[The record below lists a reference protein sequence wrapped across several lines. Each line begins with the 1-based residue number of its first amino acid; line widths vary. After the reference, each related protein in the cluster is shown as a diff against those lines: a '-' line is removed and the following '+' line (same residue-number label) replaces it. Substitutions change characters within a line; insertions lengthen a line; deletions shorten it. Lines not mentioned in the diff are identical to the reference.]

1 MDTNQKNRPSPGP
14 EQRKKANSGGTG
26 RPVQNR
32 GSSTARKQAAAGV
45 KKTAPL
51 QQTKR
56 PDAAAKTKRPMSA
69 EQAKRMAMRKR
80 SAQRSQERQKQQKH
94 RRSVPAV
101 VYTQPRP
108 FNLNRLLMQL
118 AIILAVV
125 LAVTMGLSVFFK
137 VKTVK
142 VYGNSIYSAW
152 VVQEASGIKQGDNLM
167 SINNPRACGKIDAAL
182 PYVKNVRIGI
192 NLPDTVNIYIEEL
205 KVAYAIQSVND
216 IWWLIT
222 SDGTVV
228 ESIDGGTAGS
238 YTKIYGIKLDNP
250 LPGEAA
256 VAYEEPVST
265 DPTEAEEE
273 TSIVEL
279 PNMVLV
285 TAREK
290 LDAALTIVETLEQN
304 DIVGEAASVDVT
316 SLTAVELWYGQRYH
330 VKFGNMEN
338 LEYKIAAMK
347 SAISQMSE
355 YQMGN
360 LDVSFT
366 NMPDQV
372 VYTPFE

>member
-1 MDTNQKNRPSPGP
+1 MDTNQKNRQTSGTG
-14 EQRKKANSGGTG
+14 QRKRPNPSGTSGPAKAHRSAPQQRHPASGEK
-26 RPVQNR
+26 RPVS
-32 GSSTARKQAAAGV
+32 GK
-45 KKTAPL
+45 
-51 QQTKR
+51 
-56 PDAAAKTKRPMSA
+56 
-69 EQAKRMAMRKR
+69 QAKRPAAPEQKKRPVSPDQARRIAMRRR
-80 SAQRSQERQKQQKH
+80 SAQRTQDRKKQLTQ
-94 RRSVPAV
+94 RRHVPAV
-101 VYTQPRP
+101 VYTQPRQ

-125 LAVTMGLSVFFK
+125 LAITMGLSVFFK

-142 VYGNSIYSAW
+142 VYGNNIYSAW

-167 SINNPRACGKIDAAL
+167 GINNPRACGKIDAAL

-205 KVAYAIQSVND
+205 KVAYAIQSSDD
-216 IWWLIT
+216 IWWLMT

-228 ESIDGGTAGS
+228 ESIDGGTAES
-238 YTKIYGIKLDNP
+238 YTKILGVKLDNP
-250 LPGEAA
+250 AAAKEA

-265 DPTEAEEE
+265 DPTEADAEE
-273 TSIVEL
+273 TIAAV
-279 PNMVLV
+279 PAPVLV

-290 LDAALTIVETLEQN
+290 LAAALLIVSTLERN

-316 SLTAVELWYGQRYH
+316 SLSAVELWYGQRYQ
-330 VKFGNMEN
+330 VKFGDIGNIEH
-338 LEYKIAAMK
+338 KIAAMK

-372 VYTPFE
+372 IYTPFE